1 MKRALW
7 APVIAVPVI
16 VLLALGFRHDPNST
30 ASTLVGKPAP
40 AFTLRS
46 ADGKTISLAGLRG
59 HPVVLNFWAT
69 WCTSC
74 LTEHPNLVA
83 AWKKYA
89 RSGVEFL
96 GISFQDSAAK
106 GKEFLQQHG
115 GRWPVLSDPDEQ
127 TAISYGV
134 TGPPETVIIDRNGVV
149 RYKAPGAV
157 ANGGA
162 ISPSGFM
169 AELGRLAGRQA

>member
-1 MKRALW
+1 MNRALW
-7 APVIAVPVI
+7 APIVAVPVI
-16 VLLALGFRHDPNST
+16 VVLALGLRHDPNST

-40 AFTLRS
+40 AFTLHA
-46 ADGKTISLAGLRG
+46 ADGRTVSLASLHG

-83 AWKKYA
+83 AWRRYA
-89 RSGVEFL
+89 SRGVEFL
-96 GISFQDSAAK
+96 GISFQDSAGK
-106 GKEFLQQHG
+106 GEEFLRQHG
-115 GRWPVLSDPDEQ
+115 GNWPVLSDPDEQ

-134 TGPPETVIIDRNGVV
+134 TGPPETVLIDRNGIV

-157 ANGGA
+157 AAGGA
-162 ISPSGFM
+162 ISPANFM
-169 AELGRLAGRQA
+169 AQLDRLVRNQA